1 MGIDRKREEEK
12 RAKWLDRKWK
22 REDIGVNV
30 MGRIN
35 NRDTR
40 GKCGNWKS
48 VSDQVHH
55 ITAKG
60 IVTSARKKTEK
71 GRLNRAEV
79 DGARWRVRPRRKLK
93 TREV

>member
-40 GKCGNWKS
+40 GKCVRNVVVLFLGLYS
-48 VSDQVHH
+48 V
-55 ITAKG
+55 I
-60 IVTSARKKTEK
+60 
-71 GRLNRAEV
+71 
-79 DGARWRVRPRRKLK
+79 
-93 TREV
+93 